1 MIIMSEKIQLIFR
14 SVIMLVT
21 LIAIPLV
28 AIFGKQ
34 FAEIA
39 RGWWQGNFELD
50 QWQTRP
56 SANAKPLDQ
65 RAEPRYQP
73 EPVAN
78 HLSLAPRFTP
88 TPTIP
93 VTPNKSNPAPDLLP
107 PQSMQIAQPLTLKP
121 NSNKLDS
128 SVTPTVLA
136 NPIAPTTT
144 SPLVQSEP
152 FSIIQQ
158 RLRDLGT
165 SYMKLELGA
174 DKSNRYR
181 FYCEIPVAGG
191 PSKKFFAFDTD
202 PLKSMQQV
210 QQQVERWQSD
220 QQQAAILLKNNVC
233 VANSLWKRL
242 TGESGPAFVTIP
254 DTYLCA
260 VQVVENLSNGVC
272 HYR

>member
-1 MIIMSEKIQLIFR
+1 MITMSEKIQLFFR

-34 FAEIA
+34 LPDMA

-56 SANAKPLDQ
+56 SANAKPVDQ

-73 EPVAN
+73 DPVAN

-88 TPTIP
+88 TPTTSTVP
-93 VTPNKSNPAPDLLP
+93 ATKLTPAPDLLP
-107 PQSMQIAQPLTLKP
+107 PQSMQMAQPLTLKP

-128 SVTPTVLA
+128 SVAPVVLA
-136 NPIAPTTT
+136 NPVAPTTT
-144 SPLVQSEP
+144 SPLVQTEP
-152 FSIIQQ
+152 FAMIQQ

-220 QQQAAILLKNNVC
+220 QQQAAVF
-233 VANSLWKRL
+233 AQEQRL
-242 TGESGPAFVTIP
+242 
-254 DTYLCA
+254 
-260 VQVVENLSNGVC
+260 
-272 HYR
+272 RR